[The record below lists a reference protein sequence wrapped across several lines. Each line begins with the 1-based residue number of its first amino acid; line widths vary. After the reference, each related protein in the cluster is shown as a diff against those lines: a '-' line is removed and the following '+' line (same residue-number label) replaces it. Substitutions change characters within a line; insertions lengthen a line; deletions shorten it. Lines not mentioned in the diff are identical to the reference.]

1 MTLGK
6 RALLVIFPVI
16 LIIQLLA
23 STTAYL
29 TQRASLLGLEQ
40 ARLEQQLLALQSAYL
55 DYEAF
60 NRSVLY
66 SIMDSEALL
75 LFLRE
80 SDTAFR
86 NDTLGLRIQQSIRSL
101 SNTELSFVSFAVL
114 QPDGEP
120 AYYFESSCRRSLRW
134 MRPNDRS
141 WLKPDARPAPVR
153 LAMSRTPTADRSC
166 WTPISSCRP
175 AAADPCQVSAAKP
188 LPCSWRCARSVF
200 SSSSAA
206 LKRNTAPRSKSSC
219 TSCRSSRACLLQSR
233 CHRHCMHG

>member
-120 AYYFESSCRRSLRW
+120 AYYFESSLSPFASMDETQRQIVAEARRSS
-134 MRPNDRS
+134 RPGATRYVAHADGGPLLLDTDFILPAS
-141 WLKPDARPAPVR
+141 SSRP
-153 LAMSRTPTADRSC
+153 
-166 WTPISSCRP
+166 CR
-175 AAADPCQVSAAKP
+175 VSAAKP

-206 LKRNTAPRSKSSC
+206 LKRNTAPRSRSSC

>member
-120 AYYFESSCRRSLRW
+120 AYYFESSLSPFASMDETQRQIVAE
-134 MRPNDRS
+134 
-141 WLKPDARPAPVR
+141 AR
-153 LAMSRTPTADRSC
+153 
-166 WTPISSCRP
+166 
-175 AAADPCQVSAAKP
+175 
-188 LPCSWRCARSVF
+188 
-200 SSSSAA
+200 
-206 LKRNTAPRSKSSC
+206 
-219 TSCRSSRACLLQSR
+219 RSSRPGATRYVAHADGGPLLLDTDFILPASSSRPLPSQRSEAFAVQLAVRPERFLKLKRSLEEEYGAAVEIELHQLPVESGLSAASR